1 MGGDTLSEQECSNTM
16 SAALA
21 RPRDSAPLRVH
32 LNHFLRFVTQIRSR
46 VHGHRALLAETLRY
60 LLFLAKHQGSLKV
73 PKMEVF

>member
-1 MGGDTLSEQECSNTM
+1 VLSTM

-60 LLFLAKHQGSLKV
+60 LLFLTKHQGSLKV
-73 PKMEVF
+73 PKMEFL